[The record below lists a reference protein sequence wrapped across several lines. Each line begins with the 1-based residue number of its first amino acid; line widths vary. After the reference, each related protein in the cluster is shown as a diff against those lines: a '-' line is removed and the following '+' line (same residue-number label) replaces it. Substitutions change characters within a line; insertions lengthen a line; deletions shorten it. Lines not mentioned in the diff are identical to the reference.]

1 MVLTTLSK
9 GIWRISNNS
18 NKDQDLERGGSFF
31 HHLFQTVGLLIDI
44 LDKIDDFYKSLQSF
58 SRIIQNPKNEYWISL
73 RPDQVI
79 IFDNYRLL
87 HGRSAINGKRT
98 LVTCYISQDEF
109 RLKLSKL
116 NKI

>member
-44 LDKIDDFYKSLQSF
+44 LDKIDDFY
-58 SRIIQNPKNEYWISL
+58 N
-73 RPDQVI
+73 
-79 IFDNYRLL
+79 LL
-87 HGRSAINGKRT
+87 
-98 LVTCYISQDEF
+98 E
-109 RLKLSKL
+109 LSKCL
-116 NKI
+116 YLKPDPEKY